1 MTGGSTCRA
10 IGSHREEDEAM
21 ARMTL
26 EQIRT
31 SRPAT
36 DRRKIKATT
45 EEDIARQMVEDGEI
59 APVPSPASKQR
70 KR

>member
-1 MTGGSTCRA
+1 
-10 IGSHREEDEAM
+10 M

-26 EQIRT
+26 EQIKT
-31 SRPAT
+31 CRPAT
-36 DRRKIKATT
+36 DRRKIEATT
-45 EEDIARQMVEDGEI
+45 EEDIARQMVEDSEI